1 MMFKTKEE
9 LARVIDHTLL
19 NPGATFSEIRKVCEE
34 AKKYSFASVCIPPCY
49 TAEAKEMLR
58 DTPVKVVTVVGFPL
72 GTNTTAVKLVEAV
85 EAVKNG
91 ADELDVVMNISAL
104 RTRNYAFVGME
115 IRNLINVTRH
125 VIHKVIIETCYLNDD
140 EKVKAAILA
149 VEAGALFIK
158 TSTGFGTRGATVE
171 DVILLKE
178 VVSDRAYVKASGGIK
193 DLKTVIDMLKAGA
206 SRIGTSSGVKIMEE
220 YINGA
225 NPDHP

>member
-1 MMFKTKEE
+1 MFKTKEE

-19 NPGATFSEIRKVCEE
+19 NPGATFSEIKKVCEE

-49 TAEAKEMLR
+49 AMEAKEMLR
-58 DTPVKVVTVVGFPL
+58 DTLVKVVTVVGFPL
-72 GTNTTAVKLVEAV
+72 GANTTAVKLVEAV

-125 VIHKVIIETCYLNDD
+125 VIHKIIIETCYLNDD
-140 EKVKAAILA
+140 EKVKAAMLA

-158 TSTGFGTRGATVE
+158 TSTGFGTKGATVE

-193 DLKTVIDMLKAGA
+193 DLKTVIAMLKAGA